1 MLDAREYASSVSEN
15 LEYASCARAL
25 HLELGKR
32 RDTCIGVGQQL
43 CPGRAEGG
51 VLVDSA
57 NRDEMVY
64 GSLEVVELRDGVA
77 EFSLVHLEAHFIQF
91 RK

>member
-1 MLDAREYASSVSEN
+1 MLDAREYASSISET
-15 LEYASCARAL
+15 LERAGCACAL
-25 HLELGKR
+25 HLEFVKG
-32 RDTCIGVGQQL
+32 RDSCIRVGQQL

-57 NRDEMVY
+57 NGDEMVY
-64 GSLEVVELRDGVA
+64 GSLEVVELRNSVA
-77 EFSLVHLEAHFIQF
+77 EFGLVHLEARFIEF